1 MKMVLFVNDG
11 AQVEVLKQALANV
24 QNQEAVEL
32 LKRVKACEALQVGK
46 TKCADKKIRHSKK
59 E

>member
-1 MKMVLFVNDG
+1 MVLFVNDG